1 MSRDQMLG
9 DIAGGGKAGN
19 VPADASK
26 GKYLLVRGCDP
37 VMAKRASEFLPP
49 MLGNPTM
56 VSTTD
61 DDDLVAK
68 LQERKWDIVMF
79 APGACRFSGAKEAIP
94 GGNTKTKGWTLT
106 EYRALV
112 REHQGDAVPIVET
125 TDESEIVPLLR
136 AALGV

>member
-1 MSRDQMLG
+1 
-9 DIAGGGKAGN
+9 
-19 VPADASK
+19 
-26 GKYLLVRGCDP
+26 
-37 VMAKRASEFLPP
+37 
-49 MLGNPTM
+49 M

-61 DDDLVAK
+61 DENFVAK

-94 GGNTKTKGWTLT
+94 GGNAKTKGWTLV

-112 REHQGDAVPIVET
+112 REHQGDAAPIVET
-125 TDESEIVPLLR
+125 GDEQQIVPLLR